1 MIRKK
6 HFMSLQALIILAAI
20 HEYGGKRKV
29 TENLGTSVDTINK
42 YLSIL
47 EDEVRYNLLVS
58 DGRGTTLKGDVRV
71 SMPLSVF
78 IALSHDNIGNFFD
91 KYSNINIVSLSS
103 LELPNFNSLDV
114 DLGLTYVPPEGSD
127 VVIISD
133 KKIECGFFAS
143 SKYLSE
149 HGYPADFDDMLE
161 NHWIVSK
168 GSVQTYM
175 KSWKEVIKRAKH
187 IRYDSNSASA
197 AIDMVRNGAGIA
209 VMPMRFKDEGL
220 VCLDN
225 FKYDNEITVYL
236 VAKKKSKDNPKVRAV
251 IDYYK
256 QSLSRM

>member
-1 MIRKK
+1 
-6 HFMSLQALIILAAI
+6 
-20 HEYGGKRKV
+20 
-29 TENLGTSVDTINK
+29 
-42 YLSIL
+42 
-47 EDEVRYNLLVS
+47 
-58 DGRGTTLKGDVRV
+58 
-71 SMPLSVF
+71 MP
-78 IALSHDNIGNFFD
+78 
-91 KYSNINIVSLSS
+91 
-103 LELPNFNSLDV
+103 
-114 DLGLTYVPPEGSD
+114 
-127 VVIISD
+127 
-133 KKIECGFFAS
+133 KKISFIFVYFFFLQKMLYKTYFTKVKNLKQFHTFFRFFAS

-225 FKYDNEITVYL
+225 FKSDNEITVYL
-236 VAKKKSKDNPKVRAV
+236 VAKKKSKDNPRVRAV